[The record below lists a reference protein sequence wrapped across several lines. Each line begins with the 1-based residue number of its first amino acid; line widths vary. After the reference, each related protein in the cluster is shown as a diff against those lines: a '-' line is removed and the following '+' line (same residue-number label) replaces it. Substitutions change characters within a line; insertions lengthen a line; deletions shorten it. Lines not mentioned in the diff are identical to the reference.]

1 VNNMSQLIQESKYIT
16 VQEFL
21 PKWTDFMESHERRAH
36 YTIVQ
41 QEHGLDIMSCRRCL
55 LGESY
60 GFGEDVA
67 SNLVNCGQCHKFAV
81 GYAKIN
87 GLNYLDATFNLKNF
101 YTFKQGLYDHFMTS
115 HPERLERK

>member
-1 VNNMSQLIQESKYIT
+1 MSQLIQESKYIT

-36 YTIVQ
+36 YVIIQ
-41 QEHGLDIMSCRRCL
+41 QEHGLDIMSCRSCL

-60 GFGEDVA
+60 GFGADVA
-67 SNLVNCGQCHKFAV
+67 RNLSNCDQCHKLAV
-81 GYAKIN
+81 GREQVKGIN
-87 GLNYLDATFNLKNF
+87 FSMAIDNLKNF
-101 YTFKQGLYDHFMTS
+101 YIFKQGLYDHFMVN